1 MPRIASRLSVHGQ
14 GRARGD
20 YVPERPHGGHTLGAF
35 CVEGSGDDEVSVHH
49 MSSREQKDETIVGS
63 KVEMI
68 DSETLVSGTNSSV
81 HLRFGA
87 EEA

>member
-1 MPRIASRLSVHGQ
+1 MEDRLWEHS
-14 GRARGD
+14 
-20 YVPERPHGGHTLGAF
+20 
-35 CVEGSGDDEVSVHH
+35 CVEDSGDDEVSAHH
-49 MSSREQKDETIVGS
+49 MTSREQKDETIVGS

-68 DSETLVSGTNSSV
+68 DSETLVNGMNSSV

>member
-1 MPRIASRLSVHGQ
+1 MSDLMEDKLWEHSCIE
-14 GRARGD
+14 D
-20 YVPERPHGGHTLGAF
+20 
-35 CVEGSGDDEVSVHH
+35 SGDDEASVHH
-49 MSSREQKDETIVGS
+49 MSSREQKHETIVGS

-68 DSETLVSGTNSSV
+68 DSETPVNGTNSSV

>member
-1 MPRIASRLSVHGQ
+1 MSLSDLMEDGLWEH
-14 GRARGD
+14 
-20 YVPERPHGGHTLGAF
+20 P
-35 CVEGSGDDEVSVHH
+35 CVEVSGDDVTSVHH

-68 DSETLVSGTNSSV
+68 DSETLVNGMNSSV
-81 HLRFGA
+81 YLRFGA